1 MALQSSAMTQPPPAG
16 FQLPHPPGFSSAP
29 PSPHRQRLSA
39 RGRELLGLAPFVGI
53 CVILLVIGEIVAV
66 VVLPSGGLG
75 DTLRSTVMGVTA
87 RALFACALAL
97 TLHARSL
104 DVSIFGTA
112 ALCGVVFVAV
122 GGVPGVL
129 VTLAVALAAGVVNAA
144 LAGLLRLHSVA
155 TTLGTGALMYGIALV
170 TTHGRTL
177 TLKHLLPEAIT
188 TVVLVLLVL
197 LAIGLDVLHLFTAV
211 GRNLPD
217 RLRRSLSHVA
227 AALLVGVGAV
237 VEGVL
242 LRSAAPGGV
251 GMELLLAAF
260 AAAFLGGTSASG
272 RGRSLVGVVIAAAF
286 LTSISLAVGFVGKS
300 PYIYYVLVGVLLV
313 LAVGGDRLRDLLLTP
328 KASTPARPARQ
339 PQ

>member
-1 MALQSSAMTQPPPAG
+1 MSP
-16 FQLPHPPGFSSAP
+16 PPGFATAP
-29 PSPHRQRLSA
+29 PRQPHPRLSA
-39 RGRELLGLAPFVGI
+39 RGRELVGLAPFVG
-53 CVILLVIGEIVAV
+53 VSLLLLVIAQIVAV
-66 VVLPSGGLG
+66 VVLPSGGFG
-75 DTLRSTVMGVTA
+75 DTLRSTIMGVTA

-112 ALCGVVFVAV
+112 ALCGVVFAAI
-122 GGVPGVL
+122 GGVVGLV
-129 VTLAVALAAGVVNAA
+129 VTLAVALVVGVVNAA
-144 LAGLLRLHSVA
+144 LVGLLRLHSVA
-155 TTLGTGALMYGIALV
+155 ATLGTGALMFGVALV
-170 TTHGRTL
+170 ATHGGSL
-177 TLKHLLPEAIT
+177 TLKHLLPAAIG

-197 LAIGLDVLHLFTAV
+197 LAIGLDVLHLFVRV
-211 GRNLPD
+211 GERVPEP
-217 RLRRSLSHVA
+217 LRRSLSHVA

-237 VEGVL
+237 VEAVL

-286 LTSISLAVGFVGKS
+286 LTSISLTVGFVGRS
-300 PYIYYVLVGVLLV
+300 PYIYYVVVGVLLV

-328 KASTPARPARQ
+328 KASTPAHPAH
-339 PQ
+339 PAK